1 MSEPKLAVNLAGIK
15 MKNPVMTA
23 SGTCGYGREYRDF
36 YDVNELGAIVVKGLT
51 RESRPGNPVPRIAET
66 PAGILNAI
74 GLQNPGLDVFLREEI
89 PYLRELSLPVIVNI
103 AGNEAEDYRALAAA
117 LGGTDGIAALEV
129 NISCPN
135 VKKGG
140 MAFGTDPDAAHAVVR
155 AIRQETGLPV
165 IVKLSPN
172 VTDIT
177 AIARS
182 VEAAGADAV
191 SLINTLVGMAVDIR
205 TRRPVIANIVGG
217 LSGPAVKPVAL
228 RMVWEVARA
237 VRLPIIGIGGI
248 STAEDAIEFLL
259 AGATAVAVGT
269 ASFVNPRA
277 PVEIIA
283 GISQYLAANG
293 IADVNELIG
302 GLRC

>member
-51 RESRPGNPVPRIAET
+51 REPRPGNPVPRIAET

-103 AGNEAEDYRALAAA
+103 AGNEVEDYRALAAA
-117 LGGTDGIAALEV
+117 LDGTGGIAALEV

-177 AIARS
+177 AIARG

>member
-51 RESRPGNPVPRIAET
+51 REPRPGNPVPRIAET

-117 LGGTDGIAALEV
+117 LDGTGGIAALEV

-177 AIARS
+177 AIARG